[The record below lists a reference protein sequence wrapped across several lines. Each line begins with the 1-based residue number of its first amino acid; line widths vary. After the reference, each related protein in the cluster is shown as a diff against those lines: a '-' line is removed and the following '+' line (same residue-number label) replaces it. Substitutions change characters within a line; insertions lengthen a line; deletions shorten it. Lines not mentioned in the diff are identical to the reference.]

1 MNKKHKSEHD
11 EQSNLFA
18 WARKYAP
25 MIKQLAMLFAIPNG
39 GKADKM
45 QKIWAWKE
53 GQEAG
58 VPDMFLAVPR
68 GEIHG
73 LFIEMKVKP
82 NGKVSDDQKR
92 WHVMLEAMGYQ
103 VEVCWSSEAAQKV
116 ILDYLG
122 IKGL

>member
-1 MNKKHKSEHD
+1 MKKRSEHD

-58 VPDMFLAVPR
+58 VPDIFLAVPK
-68 GEIHG
+68 GEFAG
-73 LFIEMKVKP
+73 LFVEMKVKP
-82 NGKVSDDQKR
+82 HGKVSDDQKR

-103 VEVCWSSEAAQKV
+103 VEVCWSSEQAQKV